1 MQINL
6 NTITLT
12 TLCLILLACSDSK
25 TQNSEATAPKPNTN
39 TSSQITPTPTTVSL
53 TQKNTKTPQIGTYEA
68 TMKNPTLGRTQ
79 PLHLKLQEGN
89 LFTAYPNHE
98 PNNKTRGNWKVEGNF
113 LICTGTTEHT
123 KQIMKLTIDSTSMEL
138 ISISQKINGKE
149 TEMFLKQFVPT
160 GANNITFTK
169 KPNP

>member
-12 TLCLILLACSDSK
+12 TLCLILSACSDSK
-25 TQNSEATAPKPNTN
+25 TQNPEVTAPKPKAKTP
-39 TSSQITPTPTTVSL
+39 SQIAPNFTTVSHA
-53 TQKNTKTPQIGTYEA
+53 QKTKKAPQIGTYEA
-68 TMKNPTLGRTQ
+68 TMQNPALGRTQ

-149 TEMFLKQFVPT
+149 TEMFLKQFIPT